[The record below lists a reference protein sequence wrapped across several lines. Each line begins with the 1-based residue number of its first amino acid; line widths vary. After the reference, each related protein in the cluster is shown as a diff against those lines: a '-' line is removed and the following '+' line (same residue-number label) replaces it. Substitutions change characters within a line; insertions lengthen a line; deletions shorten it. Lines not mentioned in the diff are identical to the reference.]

1 MKVLG
6 VIPARY
12 ASTRFPAKP
21 LADLAGKAMIEW
33 VYGQAKK
40 CTGLAR
46 VVVATDHEK
55 IFDHLQNAGADVCM
69 TGQHHLSGTD
79 RCFEALQQQHEKYD
93 GVVNIQGDEPFIDPA
108 QINLVIE
115 LLASG
120 AALATLVKKIEK
132 HEHLNNPNVVKAVV
146 AANGYALYFSRSPVP
161 HVRMKEMGEWLRYQV
176 FFKHIGMYGYRAE
189 VLAEITALAPSP
201 LETSESL
208 EQLRWLENGYR
219 IKVAETQLET
229 LGIDTPEDLE
239 AARMHLVKNT

>member
-1 MKVLG
+1 
-6 VIPARY
+6 
-12 ASTRFPAKP
+12 
-21 LADLAGKAMIEW
+21 
-33 VYGQAKK
+33 
-40 CTGLAR
+40 
-46 VVVATDHEK
+46 
-55 IFDHLQNAGADVCM
+55 
-69 TGQHHLSGTD
+69 
-79 RCFEALQQQHEKYD
+79 
-93 GVVNIQGDEPFIDPA
+93 VVNIQGDEPFIDPA